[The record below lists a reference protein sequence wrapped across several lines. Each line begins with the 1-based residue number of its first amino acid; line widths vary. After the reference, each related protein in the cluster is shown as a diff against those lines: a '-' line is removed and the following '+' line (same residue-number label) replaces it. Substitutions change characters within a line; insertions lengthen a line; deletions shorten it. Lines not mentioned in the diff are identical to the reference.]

1 MFFEQARE
9 QAQRAYERDGTDAA
23 VSLCVNNEVSLR
35 KSHCVSGKLTLC
47 NISHAVMF
55 VPCLLPMLGI
65 DAVGW
70 SSA

>member
-35 KSHCVSGKLTLC
+35 KSHCVSGKLTLLQHFAC
-47 NISHAVMF
+47 GHVCTLFAA
-55 VPCLLPMLGI
+55 
-65 DAVGW
+65 DARH
-70 SSA
+70 